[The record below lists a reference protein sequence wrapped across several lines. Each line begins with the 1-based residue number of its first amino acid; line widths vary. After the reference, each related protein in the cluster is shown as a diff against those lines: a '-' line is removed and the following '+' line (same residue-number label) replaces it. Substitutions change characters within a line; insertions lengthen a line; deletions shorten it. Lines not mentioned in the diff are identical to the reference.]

1 MIRMI
6 TDALGIGAVI
16 VGGGLIVGATIAV
29 IGKEAIQ
36 KDQTILDKAEIS
48 VVRIGF
54 VTEGM
59 VKGAIISAPISIM
72 ALLAVNYG
80 LKAQKKVVGG
90 I

>member
-1 MIRMI
+1 MLSDI
-6 TDALGIGAVI
+6 LSVGAIV
-16 VGGGLIVGATIAV
+16 VGGGLIVGATVAV

-36 KDQTILDKAEIS
+36 KDQTILDKAETSI
-48 VVRIGF
+48 VRIGF

>member
-1 MIRMI
+1 MLSDI
-6 TDALGIGAVI
+6 LSVGAIV
-16 VGGGLIVGATIAV
+16 VGGGLIVGATVAV

-36 KDQTILDKAEIS
+36 KDQTILDKAETSI
-48 VVRIGF
+48 VRIGF

-80 LKAQKKVVGG
+80 LRAQKKVVGG